1 MISDNSGGWNSYNT
15 HLSLIYVQL
24 ESRVENV
31 CLVCQYWSCSLTKKG
46 GVFTGDDA
54 EHQVLK
60 LYAKTSHKC
69 FFCVVLTECVR
80 QQ

>member
-15 HLSLIYVQL
+15 HLSLIYVQH
-24 ESRVENV
+24 ESRVEKHV
-31 CLVCQYWSCSLTKKG
+31 SRMYVLELQ
-46 GVFTGDDA
+46 VFTGDDA

-69 FFCVVLTECVR
+69 FFFFFLK
-80 QQ
+80 QLY